1 MYSSRQKSGQREP
14 YEGAVGSATRRLF
27 KKLPGVGART
37 AKLWW
42 DQGLRYVLVY
52 DETRVT

>member
-1 MYSSRQKSGQREP
+1 MYSSGQKSGQREP

-27 KKLPGVGART
+27 KKLPGVGSRT

-42 DQGLRYVLVY
+42 ELGFR
-52 DETRVT
+52 